1 MKPSSVFF
9 IFFQTP
15 DLVLAW
21 NDVSADLI
29 FSRFFQCQPHI
40 VFVSANTDSFFNL
53 LSPEDSLKIH
63 RKISWFSEI
72 NRMKVCSINL
82 CLFFRVSTEID
93 IFTTNFL
100 LLTACPTKC
109 NGVQLGHI
117 LIKRLCP
124 SVFIVIEEQ
133 WKIMWECQG
142 A

>member
-15 DLVLAW
+15 DLVCAW

-40 VFVSANTDSFFNL
+40 TFGERKVQIFFYL
-53 LSPEDSLKIH
+53 LSPEDSLKFE

-72 NRMKVCSINL
+72 NRMKICSINL
-82 CLFFRVSTEID
+82 CLFLRVSTEID

-100 LLTACPTKC
+100 LLT
-109 NGVQLGHI
+109 
-117 LIKRLCP
+117 
-124 SVFIVIEEQ
+124 
-133 WKIMWECQG
+133 
-142 A
+142 